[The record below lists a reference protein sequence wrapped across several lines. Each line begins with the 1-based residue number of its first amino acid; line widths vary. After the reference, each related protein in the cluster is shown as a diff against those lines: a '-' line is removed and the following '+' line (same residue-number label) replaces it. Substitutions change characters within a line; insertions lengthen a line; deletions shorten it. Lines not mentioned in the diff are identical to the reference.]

1 MVAQIKALQ
10 MTPAEAVA
18 RWARAQQLGVVERHR
33 ARVATWEL
41 IARRGWVHDAQEW
54 LGMLN
59 TSRDVL
65 ATFDGDM
72 QRALCE
78 AEAMEA
84 GEGDTVEGRGEAT
97 VATGPGSAEEATTGR
112 VAEDGANRRVRRRVG
127 AEDEEDEGRELRWCN
142 GCARWGHVAA
152 DCTRQRRCA
161 GCGST
166 AHMRSECHWSTHTC
180 TECGRAGHAETMCG
194 QQRDGRRTQRA
205 PTAQRPRGELGRR
218 PEGHEGMAVAAVA
231 TAVTAV
237 GPPEAAAA
245 ARTSSPMKRALEDHW
260 QQRRQQQ
267 QQQPPQQQ
275 RMREKRKKKKG
286 KGAMAK
292 QQAKRAAK
300 YGGGV

>member
-84 GEGDTVEGRGEAT
+84 GEGDTVEGRGEVT
-97 VATGPGSAEEATTGR
+97 VATGSGSAESRRAGRRKGVAPRATGR
-112 VAEDGANRRVRRRVG
+112 LARKRGPDRLRAGRRRTSTEGGRGWLLELPVG
-127 AEDEEDEGRELRWCN
+127 
-142 GCARWGHVAA
+142 
-152 DCTRQRRCA
+152 
-161 GCGST
+161 
-166 AHMRSECHWSTHTC
+166 
-180 TECGRAGHAETMCG
+180 
-194 QQRDGRRTQRA
+194 
-205 PTAQRPRGELGRR
+205 
-218 PEGHEGMAVAAVA
+218 
-231 TAVTAV
+231 
-237 GPPEAAAA
+237 
-245 ARTSSPMKRALEDHW
+245 
-260 QQRRQQQ
+260 
-267 QQQPPQQQ
+267 
-275 RMREKRKKKKG
+275 
-286 KGAMAK
+286 
-292 QQAKRAAK
+292 
-300 YGGGV
+300 